1 MPWDPVQYEKFK
13 KEREAPFED
22 LLAMIDV
29 REGMSVIDLGCGPG
43 PLTKRLADEL
53 PGSDLLGIDS
63 SREMLEQASELAR
76 PGLRFE
82 QRAIEDVDGE
92 WDLVFTHAAIQWV
105 PDHAALIPKLLS
117 LVRPGGQLAVQLP
130 SNFSHPTHTLIDEVG
145 AEEPYRSGLD
155 GYVHRWGVL
164 DVEEYAELLHA
175 SGGSHLTVSR
185 RSTRMC
191 WRTRTR
197 SPIGCR
203 APRSSPTWTG
213 CRTNCTSRSWTRI
226 ESCSASASPQSPSSS
241 ASAASSSSPAAVSV
255 RGR

>member
-13 KEREAPFED
+13 KERAAPFED

-43 PLTKRLADEL
+43 PLTKRLADTF
-53 PGSDLLGIDS
+53 PGSDVLGIDS
-63 SREMLEQASELAR
+63 SQEMLEQASELAR

-92 WDLVFTHAAIQWV
+92 WDLVFTHAAIQWLK
-105 PDHAALIPKLLS
+105 DHASLIPRLLS

-130 SNFSHPTHTLIDEVG
+130 SNFSHPTHILIDEVG
-145 AEEPYRSGLD
+145 AEEPFRSGLD

-175 SGGSHLTVSR
+175 SGGSDLTVFEKVYPHVLEDADALADWMSGTALVPYMER
-185 RSTRMC
+185 LPEELHEPFMDAYRVLL
-191 WRTRTR
+191 RTRFNAEPVFFGFR
-197 SPIGCR
+197 
-203 APRSSPTWTG
+203 
-213 CRTNCTSRSWTRI
+213 RI
-226 ESCSASASPQSPSSS
+226 LFVAK
-241 ASAASSSSPAAVSV
+241 
-255 RGR
+255 R

>member
-13 KEREAPFED
+13 KERAAPFED

-43 PLTKRLADEL
+43 PLTKRLADAF
-53 PGSDLLGIDS
+53 PGSDVLGIDS
-63 SREMLEQASELAR
+63 SQEMLEQASELSR

-92 WDLVFTHAAIQWV
+92 WDLVFTHAAIQWL
-105 PDHAALIPKLLS
+105 PDHASLIPKLLS

-130 SNFSHPTHTLIDEVG
+130 SNFSHPTHMLIDEVG

-175 SGGSHLTVSR
+175 SGGSDLTVFEKVYPHVLEDADALADWMSGTALVPYMERLPNELHAPFMDAYRVLLRKRFTTKPVFFGFR
-185 RSTRMC
+185 R
-191 WRTRTR
+191 
-197 SPIGCR
+197 ILFV
-203 APRSSPTWTG
+203 
-213 CRTNCTSRSWTRI
+213 TSR
-226 ESCSASASPQSPSSS
+226 
-241 ASAASSSSPAAVSV
+241 
-255 RGR
+255 

>member
-1 MPWDPVQYEKFK
+1 MPWDPERYEQFK

-53 PGSDLLGIDS
+53 PGSDVLGIDS

-92 WDLVFTHAAIQWV
+92 WDVVFTHAAIQWL
-105 PDHAALIPKLLS
+105 PDHAALIPRLLS

-145 AEEPYRSGLD
+145 AGEPYRSGLD
-155 GYVHRWGVL
+155 GYTHRWEVL

-175 SGGSHLTVSR
+175 SGGSDLTVFEKVYPHVLEDADALADWMSGTALVPYMERLPNELHEPFMDAYRVLLR
-185 RSTRMC
+185 RRFTAKPVFFGFR
-191 WRTRTR
+191 
-197 SPIGCR
+197 
-203 APRSSPTWTG
+203 
-213 CRTNCTSRSWTRI
+213 RI
-226 ESCSASASPQSPSSS
+226 LFVAK
-241 ASAASSSSPAAVSV
+241 
-255 RGR
+255 R

>member
-13 KEREAPFED
+13 KERAAPFED

-43 PLTKRLADEL
+43 PLTKRLADAF
-53 PGSDLLGIDS
+53 PGSDVLGIDS
-63 SREMLEQASELAR
+63 SQEMLEQASELSR

-92 WDLVFTHAAIQWV
+92 WDLVFTHAAIQWL
-105 PDHAALIPKLLS
+105 PDHASLIPKLLS

-130 SNFSHPTHTLIDEVG
+130 SNFSHPTHMLIDEVG

-175 SGGSHLTVSR
+175 SGGSDLTVFEKVYPHVLEDADALADWMSGTALVPYMERLPNELHAPFMDAYRVLLRKRFTTKPVFFGFRRILFVASR
-185 RSTRMC
+185 
-191 WRTRTR
+191 
-197 SPIGCR
+197 
-203 APRSSPTWTG
+203 
-213 CRTNCTSRSWTRI
+213 
-226 ESCSASASPQSPSSS
+226 
-241 ASAASSSSPAAVSV
+241 
-255 RGR
+255 

>member
-13 KEREAPFED
+13 KERAAPFED

-43 PLTKRLADEL
+43 PLTKRLADAF
-53 PGSDLLGIDS
+53 PGSDVLGIDS
-63 SREMLEQASELAR
+63 SQEMLEQASELSR

-92 WDLVFTHAAIQWV
+92 WDLVFTHAAIQWL
-105 PDHAALIPKLLS
+105 PDHASLIPKLLS
-117 LVRPGGQLAVQLP
+117 LVRPGGLLAVQLP
-130 SNFSHPTHTLIDEVG
+130 SNFSHPTHMLIDEVG

-175 SGGSHLTVSR
+175 GGGSDLTVFEKVYPHVLEDADALADWMSGTALVPYMERLPNDLHAPFMDAYRVLLRKRFTTKPVFFGFRRILFVASR
-185 RSTRMC
+185 
-191 WRTRTR
+191 
-197 SPIGCR
+197 
-203 APRSSPTWTG
+203 
-213 CRTNCTSRSWTRI
+213 
-226 ESCSASASPQSPSSS
+226 
-241 ASAASSSSPAAVSV
+241 
-255 RGR
+255 

>member
-13 KEREAPFED
+13 KERAAPFED

-43 PLTKRLADEL
+43 PLTKRLADAF
-53 PGSDLLGIDS
+53 PGSDVLGIDS
-63 SREMLEQASELAR
+63 SQEMLEQASELSR

-82 QRAIEDVDGE
+82 QCAIEDVDGE
-92 WDLVFTHAAIQWV
+92 WDLVFTHAAIQWL
-105 PDHAALIPKLLS
+105 PDHASLIPKLLS

-130 SNFSHPTHTLIDEVG
+130 SNFSHPTHMLIDEVG

-175 SGGSHLTVSR
+175 SGGSDLTVFEKVYPHVLEDADALADWMSGTALVPYMERLPNELHAPFMDAYRVLLRKRFTTKPVFFGFRRILFVASR
-185 RSTRMC
+185 
-191 WRTRTR
+191 
-197 SPIGCR
+197 
-203 APRSSPTWTG
+203 
-213 CRTNCTSRSWTRI
+213 
-226 ESCSASASPQSPSSS
+226 
-241 ASAASSSSPAAVSV
+241 
-255 RGR
+255 